1 MSQII
6 MDSGARHH
14 VRAPSSAS
22 ASSVTPVT
30 FLADAKRERASQRP
44 DGIPR
49 SRQQLTVDGWRSSDA
64 ATAVVPPSASMT
76 NPEVISDA
84 RMSRTIVCAVQTSQ
98 VFALRK
104 TTFRPENVEIGG
116 MIDPPEIIGQRL
128 ERLRIELGFKTQTAF
143 ADALGIDKSTY
154 SLYKTGD
161 RQLTFE
167 TACLIRQ
174 NWGISLDWLFFG
186 DLHQSAIQTMAKI
199 GRGVEPAEPRTKK
212 TGTK

>member
-1 MSQII
+1 MSNVTYLTERVH
-6 MDSGARHH
+6 A
-14 VRAPSSAS
+14 RAPSSAR
-22 ASSVTPVT
+22 ASNVTALT
-30 FLADAKRERASQRP
+30 SCSDANRERASQCP

-49 SRQQLTVDGWRSSDA
+49 SRQQLTVDGCTSSRA

-76 NPEVISDA
+76 KSDVIMA
-84 RMSRTIVCAVQTSQ
+84 PNIVCAVQTSQ
-98 VFALRK
+98 VFAFRK
-104 TTFRPENVEIGG
+104 TTFSAKDVEIGG
-116 MIDPPEIIGQRL
+116 MIDPPDIIGKRL
-128 ERLRIELGFKTQTAF
+128 EALRVELGFKTQTAF
-143 ADALGIDKSTY
+143 AEALGIDKSTY

-199 GRGVEPAEPRTKK
+199 GRGIEAPEQRAKK
-212 TGTK
+212 TGKK